1 MTEATLRIGIAGLG
15 GAGGKVLPLLAGDAL
30 DGLVLGA
37 AADLRPE
44 ARDAFEQTYGRPAY
58 ASVEAL
64 CRAPDLDLIYV
75 ATPSPLHCANTLTAL
90 AAGKHVLCE
99 KPLATSLDDCDRMI
113 AAARAAG
120 LLLVQGHSKVFDAPV
135 HAMRALIASGRLGRV
150 FQVDCWNCNDWM
162 RRPRLPA
169 ELDTEAGGGV
179 VLRQA
184 PQLVDLVRVLIGRA
198 PRTVRA
204 VTGRHAPGLDTEG
217 NFAALIGF
225 DGGAAAT
232 IAFNGYGHL
241 SLGPL
246 LAPGAAASVRAT
258 RTGPVG
264 AAEKYAG
271 GLAAAA
277 GPRRAPTNELALV
290 SGEQGVLV
298 AAPTG
303 LTLHANGVAEPLS
316 VPDTAGRAAGFIE
329 LRDALR
335 EGRPGFPDG
344 SWARTTLEVCLAIL
358 ESARLGAEV
367 PVRSAQPAIPEEH
380 RP

>member
-15 GAGGKVLPLLAGDAL
+15 GAGGKVLPLLAGATL
-30 DGLVLGA
+30 DGLALGA

-44 ARDAFEQTYGRPAY
+44 ARETFARTYGRPAY
-58 ASVEAL
+58 ATVDAL
-64 CRAPDLDLIYV
+64 CRNPDLDLIYV
-75 ATPSPLHCANTLTAL
+75 ATPSPLHCAHTLAAL

-99 KPLATSLDDCDRMI
+99 KPLATRLADCDRMI

-120 LLLVQGHSKVFDAPV
+120 VLLVQGHSKVFDAPV
-135 HAMRALIASGRLGRV
+135 QAMRALIASGRLGRV

-169 ELDTEAGGGV
+169 ELDTDAGGGV

-184 PQLVDLVRVLIGRA
+184 PQLVDLVRILIRRSPRA
-198 PRTVRA
+198 VRA

-217 NFAALIGF
+217 NFAALISF

-232 IAFNGYGHL
+232 ISFNGYGHL

-246 LAPGAAASVRAT
+246 LAPTAAATAGAA

-277 GPRRAPTNELALV
+277 GPRRGPTDELTLV
-290 SGEQGVLV
+290 SGEHGVLV
-298 AAPTG
+298 ASASG
-303 LTLHANGVAEPLS
+303 LQRCIDGSVES
-316 VPDTAGRAAGFIE
+316 VPVPIGAGRAAGFIE

-335 EGRPGFPDG
+335 EGRSGFPDG
-344 SWARTTLEVCLAIL
+344 RWAKTTLEVCLAIL
-358 ESARLGAEV
+358 ESARTGTEV
-367 PVRSAQPAIPEEH
+367 PMTSD
-380 RP
+380 RPPSTLETRP